1 MRFRLVRTNLRDVR
15 LWAQKLEDEILYIR
29 PGRFENGLADTMWV
43 QLAPHANIQGLVL
56 DLRHNPGG
64 LLTEGVS
71 FLNGFVSGGSLGA
84 VHPRKGYPK
93 ETFEATSAKVI
104 PDGPIV
110 VLVDGGHSVG
120 FGVCSHCLQKRRN
133 AVCGGRPLWGKE
145 GYSVSSSARWW
156 PLAAFQSL
164 NSPDRLEKRLTQSIA
179 VDEFL
184 APAAGGTAIS
194 GLNPDKDSWVRHA
207 MGLLVKAKRSS
218 AKH

>member
-1 MRFRLVRTNLRDVR
+1 MLRVNGRSVRGLSFAQIGAELVGPADQLLVLELKRGDEIMRFRLVRTNLRDVR

-110 VLVDGGHSVG
+110 VLVDSATASVSE
-120 FGVCSHCLQKRRN
+120 FVATVLQKRRN
-133 AVCGGRPLWGKE
+133 AVLVGQATLGKGRVQRIIPLPDGGRFGK
-145 GYSVSSSARWW
+145 
-156 PLAAFQSL
+156 FQSL
-164 NSPDRLEKRLTQSIA
+164 NSPDRLENA
-179 VDEFL
+179 
-184 APAAGGTAIS
+184 
-194 GLNPDKDSWVRHA
+194 
-207 MGLLVKAKRSS
+207 
-218 AKH
+218 